1 MQLRKTHKN
10 IVHLILLSMIVSIGL
25 CACATKVSKKPIAK
39 EVIGVKTE
47 TPNEP
52 TTSQLNDQN
61 NTNPEDTINE
71 YMSKVLNMSGEAQKK
86 ELQNLIQSQQG
97 SKQDVYSKTKL
108 ALLYGL
114 SSSRVRDYAKA
125 QLLADELIKERTL
138 DSERKSIL
146 IILRDYIAE
155 TIKISIKL
163 REEQKKSDALQAKF
177 DILQTRADTVQ
188 QKADNLQQKLD
199 ELKDIEKTMIIRNQN
214 NKK

>member
-1 MQLRKTHKN
+1 
-10 IVHLILLSMIVSIGL
+10 MIVSMGL

-39 EVIGVKTE
+39 EVIEVKTE

-52 TTSQLNDQN
+52 TTTQLNDQN

-86 ELQNLIQSQQG
+86 ELQTLIQSQQG
-97 SKQDVYSKTKL
+97 SKQDVNSKTKL

-163 REEQKKSDALQAKF
+163 REEQKKSDALQAKL

-199 ELKDIEKTMIIRNQN
+199 ELKDIEKTMINRNQN